1 MLKRTY
7 LISALCACCVLVLA
21 ACSSEPSANTN
32 SPAAANAN
40 RPAAGAAAT
49 PASASTP
56 ATTAPAGDKVGVAE
70 CDDYLAKVDNCVAN
84 KVPEAARAQYRSG
97 IEQTRKS
104 WRTLA
109 ANPQTRGSL
118 AAACKT
124 ALETARQT
132 YKGFGCEF

>member
-1 MLKRTY
+1 MLKRSY
-7 LISALCACCVLVLA
+7 LISALCACCLLLLV

-32 SPAAANAN
+32 SPAAAANAN
-40 RPAAGAAAT
+40 RSTAGT
-49 PASASTP
+49 ASTP
-56 ATTAPAGDKVGVAE
+56 VPASTTAAAPAGDKVGVAE
-70 CDDYLAKVDNCVAN
+70 CDDYLAKVDKCVAS

-104 WRTLA
+104 WRDLA

-124 ALETARQT
+124 AVESARQT